1 MYNHSGVEVRLG
13 KDPELRYTPQGTAVV
28 NFSGANNMKWKD
40 KERTDWIS
48 FVAWGKLAEIISQ
61 YLKKGSR
68 AMICGRLQSRKWDDK
83 DGVTRYVTEVRAND
97 VSFLDPKSGQTV
109 AAKESE
115 TEAEVGEVAED
126 SDIPF

>member
-13 KDPELRYTPQGTAVV
+13 NDPTLRYTPAGTAVV

-40 KERTDWIS
+40 KERTDWIP

-68 AMICGRLQSRKWDDK
+68 AMIGGRLQSRKWDDQA
-83 DGVTRYVTEVRAND
+83 GVTRYVTEVRAND

-115 TEAEVGEVAED
+115 TEAEAGEVAED